1 MSPAEIEGAIYELL
15 AESRGTTAAAVRTDV
30 GASGEIDSLEGVEL
44 VVAAEA
50 RFGVQITDQEL
61 TSGTCRSIPRLAQ
74 LVAAKTTATAPHMKD
89 TRGGIR
95 P

>member
-1 MSPAEIEGAIYELL
+1 MAPAEIEGVIYELL
-15 AESRGTTAAAVRTDV
+15 AESRGTTAAEVHADV
-30 GASGEIDSLEGVEL
+30 GAGGDIDSLEGVEL

-61 TSGTCRSIPRLAQ
+61 TAGACRSIPQLAR
-74 LVAAKTTATAPHMKD
+74 LVAAKTTASAPHVED
-89 TRGGIR
+89 ARGRIR